1 MPVLLAFCLLTGN
14 IQLTDTDIYRI
25 GTNSAE
31 YLEVLEQCRNAV
43 STEGDIPRFEIMVL
57 DLTEAK
63 RAIRTGRLDAYAQ
76 VDQRGIQISYSLAIS
91 QSTNAAS
98 ILSDVLRAA
107 AGSVEAPVSLTE
119 VSGVEQ
125 EHLAAFMMAPGGLLM
140 AAATACGTLAVA
152 ATVRERETDTL
163 ESLISTGVG
172 AWELIAGKAAAV
184 VVGTQIATIAGVLGT
199 WIFGTAFISS
209 IFTGWG
215 PAFVYTLETCSQM
228 GLLLSGAYLVVGM
241 ASKTVREAQTYIGF
255 TSTLIVLPSIFLST
269 TPVGAGIRIWAIP
282 VLGQSAL
289 IRDAL
294 YEAASLDGL
303 GISTTVSVAL
313 FLACCIA
320 TRFTMLDLRPLR
332 RL

>member
-107 AGSVEAPVSLTE
+107 AGSVESPVSLTE
-119 VSGVEQ
+119 VSAVE
-125 EHLAAFMMAPGGLLM
+125 E
-140 AAATACGTLAVA
+140 
-152 ATVRERETDTL
+152 
-163 ESLISTGVG
+163 
-172 AWELIAGKAAAV
+172 V
-184 VVGTQIATIAGVLGT
+184 VVFLGLS
-199 WIFGTAFISS
+199 FSMRF
-209 IFTGWG
+209 
-215 PAFVYTLETCSQM
+215 LE
-228 GLLLSGAYLVVGM
+228 
-241 ASKTVREAQTYIGF
+241 
-255 TSTLIVLPSIFLST
+255 
-269 TPVGAGIRIWAIP
+269 
-282 VLGQSAL
+282 
-289 IRDAL
+289 
-294 YEAASLDGL
+294 
-303 GISTTVSVAL
+303 
-313 FLACCIA
+313 
-320 TRFTMLDLRPLR
+320 
-332 RL
+332 

>member
-184 VVGTQIATIAGVLGT
+184 VV
-199 WIFGTAFISS
+199 
-209 IFTGWG
+209 
-215 PAFVYTLETCSQM
+215 
-228 GLLLSGAYLVVGM
+228 
-241 ASKTVREAQTYIGF
+241 
-255 TSTLIVLPSIFLST
+255 
-269 TPVGAGIRIWAIP
+269 
-282 VLGQSAL
+282 
-289 IRDAL
+289 
-294 YEAASLDGL
+294 
-303 GISTTVSVAL
+303 VSVERMHN
-313 FLACCIA
+313 F
-320 TRFTMLDLRPLR
+320 
-332 RL
+332 